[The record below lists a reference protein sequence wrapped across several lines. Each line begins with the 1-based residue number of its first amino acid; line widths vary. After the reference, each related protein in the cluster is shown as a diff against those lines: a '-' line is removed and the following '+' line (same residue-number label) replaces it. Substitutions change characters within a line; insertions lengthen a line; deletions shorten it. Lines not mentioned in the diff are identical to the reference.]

1 MYALKI
7 LLWLNGKENR
17 ASYSY
22 LKDYPISF
30 DSLGLGRVFEDL
42 LDGKSHLERHGPS
55 VGLITGRPGTGKSL
69 VLCAL
74 LNSEND
80 SQRINFYSP
89 GDFEYGF
96 KRESYI
102 QGYDYSQV
110 NFPPSEGEH
119 MIGQFFGQS
128 LRSGCDCIV
137 IDEFDRYITKE
148 NQQRII
154 QDMEIALHAGI
165 SIVFTSQLGI
175 NNFYKL
181 IGESK
186 IIKAH
191 FKLWVGTDV
200 KRHPLNDRMLY
211 EHHIMIPMNK
221 RESVFDETRQIV
233 QHSQIP
239 SID

>member
-1 MYALKI
+1 MEATMKKTNTVENDYQVKDIIGADALTIVSNQSIIHSLNERTALVLEVTFMYALKI

-102 QGYDYSQV
+102 QGYDY
-110 NFPPSEGEH
+110 
-119 MIGQFFGQS
+119 
-128 LRSGCDCIV
+128 
-137 IDEFDRYITKE
+137 
-148 NQQRII
+148 
-154 QDMEIALHAGI
+154 
-165 SIVFTSQLGI
+165 
-175 NNFYKL
+175 
-181 IGESK
+181 
-186 IIKAH
+186 
-191 FKLWVGTDV
+191 
-200 KRHPLNDRMLY
+200 
-211 EHHIMIPMNK
+211 
-221 RESVFDETRQIV
+221 
-233 QHSQIP
+233 
-239 SID
+239 